1 MAEFVVGSDGT
12 LGNLPR
18 RKAKS
23 VRQYAAKEDWKRQK
37 TKEVGCKLDRIA
49 SVFQEAA
56 QCCGGI
62 PPRVA
67 CQHVFARPEPLVSW
81 DGEVHPPSGND
92 ESIDS
97 GQEAAVVTDVL
108 DNIKQAHRWKSLRQ
122 HPSVL
127 QGRPHDLAYA
137 AVEGVS
143 NPRKSRFHEDHFQP
157 GLLNR
162 PGNVTIPAAN
172 IKERTGWREK
182 LDRCENT
189 AIPVS
194 KPKRR
199 VFDREA

>member
-67 CQHVFARPEPLVSW
+67 CQHVFARPQPPVRRGGGGKPPPGRHIAARVRPPPPRRVPSLVIP
-81 DGEVHPPSGND
+81 GESPRPSRMYETTSNKPTAGRVSGN
-92 ESIDS
+92 
-97 GQEAAVVTDVL
+97 T
-108 DNIKQAHRWKSLRQ
+108 
-122 HPSVL
+122 
-127 QGRPHDLAYA
+127 
-137 AVEGVS
+137 
-143 NPRKSRFHEDHFQP
+143 
-157 GLLNR
+157 
-162 PGNVTIPAAN
+162 
-172 IKERTGWREK
+172 
-182 LDRCENT
+182 
-189 AIPVS
+189 
-194 KPKRR
+194 
-199 VFDREA
+199 

>member
-67 CQHVFARPEPLVSW
+67 CQHAFARPEPLVSW

-97 GQEAAVVTDVL
+97 GKEAAVVTDVL

-127 QGRPHDLAYA
+127 LG
-137 AVEGVS
+137 
-143 NPRKSRFHEDHFQP
+143 
-157 GLLNR
+157 R